1 MTSGFCEPG
10 AGGRSSGARPVN
22 SRAKGVAGE
31 LEACRFMEGYTTL
44 KWERTAQRWGNATP
58 DIWAPA
64 KPNLGVHVEVK
75 WYADSLAT
83 PTRLALEHE
92 VIQTGDD
99 LYYCRLHNLRRVL
112 IGGHPAHFHATVHN
126 LVSGFMRQAERD
138 MVGTA
143 IPLVLMRQNRAEWLA
158 VWRYHDDDLMRNRLE
173 PYLKV
178 VDAE

>member
-1 MTSGFCEPG
+1 
-10 AGGRSSGARPVN
+10 VN

>member
-1 MTSGFCEPG
+1 MTTGSCEPG
-10 AGGRSSGARPVN
+10 AGGRSFGARPVN

-112 IGGHPAHFHATVHN
+112 VGGHPAHFHATVHN

>member
-112 IGGHPAHFHATVHN
+112 VGGHPAHFHATVHN

>member
-83 PTRLALEHE
+83 PTRLAFEHE

-126 LVSGFMRQAERD
+126 LVSGFMRQAARD

-178 VDAE
+178 IDAE

>member
-99 LYYCRLHNLRRVL
+99 LFYCRLHNLRRVL

-178 VDAE
+178 IDAE

>member
-31 LEACRFMEGYTTL
+31 LEACRFREGYTTL

>member
-58 DIWAPA
+58 DIWAPE

-178 VDAE
+178 IDAE

>member
-1 MTSGFCEPG
+1 
-10 AGGRSSGARPVN
+10 VN

-58 DIWAPA
+58 DIWAPE

>member
-1 MTSGFCEPG
+1 
-10 AGGRSSGARPVN
+10 VN

-112 IGGHPAHFHATVHN
+112 VGGHPAHFHATVHN

>member
-178 VDAE
+178 TDAE

>member
-112 IGGHPAHFHATVHN
+112 VGGHPAHFHATVHN

-178 VDAE
+178 IDAE

>member
-99 LYYCRLHNLRRVL
+99 LFYCRLHNLRRVL
-112 IGGHPAHFHATVHN
+112 VGGHPAHFHATVHN

-178 VDAE
+178 IDAE

>member
-178 VDAE
+178 IDAE

>member
-112 IGGHPAHFHATVHN
+112 VGGHPAHFHPTVHN

-178 VDAE
+178 IDAE